1 MAILERGR
9 YMQLNPKGVM
19 VAVMIIDV
27 IAKDTTIPSFEKDR
41 TLNDMLLASFI
52 AIDRP
57 K

>member
-1 MAILERGR
+1 
-9 YMQLNPKGVM
+9 MQLNPKGVM